1 MAERDEFGAFLL
13 GFVIGGLTGAVASLL
28 LAPQS
33 GTQTRSML
41 KDKAI
46 ELGEQV
52 STTADDTRA
61 KAEAVLADAKARAE
75 TITADAKVKADEI
88 VKSAKSGAEELV
100 KTGTVVLEEQ
110 KAKVKKAIK
119 LEEPP
124 APEGE
129 A

>member
-13 GFVIGGLTGAVASLL
+13 GFIIGGLTGAVASLL

-33 GTQTRSML
+33 GTQTRTML
-41 KDKAI
+41 RDKAI

-52 STTADDTRA
+52 GTTADDTRE
-61 KAEAVLADAKARAE
+61 KAEAILADARARAE
-75 TITADAKVKADEI
+75 TITAEAKVKADE
-88 VKSAKSGAEELV
+88 LV
-100 KTGTVVLEEQ
+100 KTAKTGMEEIQKQGTAVLEEQ
-110 KAKVKKAIK
+110 KSRVKKAIK

-124 APEGE
+124 TEQGA

>member
-13 GFVIGGLTGAVASLL
+13 GFIIGGLTGAVASLL

-33 GTQTRSML
+33 GTQTRTML

-52 STTADDTRA
+52 NTTSEEARA
-61 KAEAVLADAKARAE
+61 KAEAVLADARARAE
-75 TITADAKVKADEI
+75 TITSEAKVKADEI
-88 VKSAKSGAEELV
+88 IKTAKTGAEDLV

-124 APEGE
+124 TPASEG
-129 A
+129 